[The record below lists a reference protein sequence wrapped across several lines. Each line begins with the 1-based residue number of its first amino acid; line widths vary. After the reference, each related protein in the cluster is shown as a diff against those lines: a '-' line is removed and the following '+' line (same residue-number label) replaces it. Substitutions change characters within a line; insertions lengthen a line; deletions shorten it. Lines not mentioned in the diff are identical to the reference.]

1 MDSEIHTRQQHR
13 RQAAGRGGKLAGDA
27 AVTEASACPL
37 VDVSPGGCIPGMK
50 HANQVCFI
58 TRPSQ
63 GLWPW
68 RGRTILGAAASL
80 GRGRCLEGAMAVVC
94 EWGEPLTTAP
104 TAGHALSSTGRVPHA
119 GPELLE
125 GSARWAVAPQPSF
138 GARPSV
144 ELQSVPSSV
153 SSQEGP
159 NRVPPGPACA
169 AGLGPS
175 PWTPPDLQAPL
186 YDSAGQRGSSSCWS
200 VLAVWSADAPRQGPL
215 STAGPRSSPELL
227 RQWSPSLLLK
237 AGFTTLGSTA

>member
-13 RQAAGRGGKLAGDA
+13 SQAAGRGGKLAGDA

-80 GRGRCLEGAMAVVC
+80 GRGRCLERAMAVVC

-159 NRVPPGPACA
+159 NRVPPVQLA
-169 AGLGPS
+169 
-175 PWTPPDLQAPL
+175 WDLH
-186 YDSAGQRGSSSCWS
+186 R
-200 VLAVWSADAPRQGPL
+200 GPL
-215 STAGPRSSPELL
+215 LIYRHPFMTQRVREDPAPAGRSWPCGPRMPHGKALCPQQDQGQVRSCCVNGL
-227 RQWSPSLLLK
+227 RVSC
-237 AGFTTLGSTA
+237 